1 MSTLQY
7 GLNTTRNSLIAQT
20 KVLDT
25 IAHNVAN
32 ANTPGYSRQEVQLVS
47 IGDIRRGRNSGG
59 GLLIGAGVN
68 AERVSRSRFALY
80 DEIYRNEI
88 MNLNSFTKTEDLM
101 NQVELL
107 FDEPSERGLG
117 EVINRFFN
125 SWQDV
130 SNVPLDMAARQS
142 LYSTG
147 LEMTDRFHHIFNQL
161 QLMQADIDNEVSA
174 LPDRLNE
181 ISSEIA
187 RLNATIRIAGIQGD
201 AGNDLRDKRDL
212 LVDELSEFV
221 DAQTVEHKDG
231 TMTVIIGNSVVVE
244 SNDHATLSAI
254 TRSSLKGDTKK
265 TAIVT
270 ESGDEFFPTS
280 GKMGALLEFRDVLLP
295 EISNDLN
302 KLTQAIVANVNFE
315 HKDGYGLD
323 GLSERNFFNPNF
335 VNAFNITLSEDVKN
349 VRNIAVSGDGTKG
362 NNENALKI
370 SELSKTKTI
379 DRIFSI
385 SEFYNGLIASV
396 GILGR
401 EAKSG
406 RINQELLVGQID
418 SAREGIKGVSI
429 DEELIKMIQTQHAYQ
444 AASRVVTVIDEL
456 LEVVIGLT

>member
-7 GLNTTRNSLIAQT
+7 GLNTSKNSLIAQT

-32 ANTPGYSRQEVQLVS
+32 ANTPGYSRQEAQLVS
-47 IGDIRRGRNSGG
+47 LGDAARGRTSGG
-59 GLLIGAGVN
+59 GIQIGAGVE
-68 AERVSRSRFALY
+68 AKRVMRSRFALY
-80 DEIYRNEI
+80 DEIYRNEN
-88 MNLNSFTKTEDLM
+88 MNLSSFTKTEALI

-117 EVINRFFN
+117 EAINRFFN

-130 SNVPLDMAARQS
+130 SNVPLDTAARQS

-147 LEMTDRFHHIFNQL
+147 VEMTDRLHHIFNQL
-161 QLMQADIDNEVSA
+161 QLMQTDIDTEVSA

-181 ISSEIA
+181 ISNEIA

-212 LVDELSEFV
+212 LIDELSEFV
-221 DAQTVEHKDG
+221 DSKTTEHNDG
-231 TMTVIIGNSVVVE
+231 TVTVIIGNNVIVE
-244 SNDHATLSAI
+244 HSNHAELHAE
-254 TRSSLKGDTKK
+254 TRSSLQGDTKK
-265 TAIVT
+265 TAIVSD
-270 ESGDEFFPTS
+270 SGDEFFPTS
-280 GKMGALLEFRDVLLP
+280 GKMGALLEFRDVTLP
-295 EISNDLN
+295 SITG
-302 KLTQAIVANVNFE
+302 KLDKLSKALVDNVNFE
-315 HKDGYGLD
+315 HRNGYGLD
-323 GLSERNFFNPNF
+323 GISERNFFDPNYTS
-335 VNAFNITLSEDVKN
+335 AFNISLSQDVEN
-349 VRNIAVSGDGTKG
+349 VRYIAVSGDGARG

-370 SELSKTKTI
+370 SELSKVKTV
-379 DRIFSI
+379 DRTFSI
-385 SEFYNGLIASV
+385 SEYYNGLIASI
-396 GILGR
+396 GIKGR

-406 RINQELLVGQID
+406 RINEELLVGQID

-456 LEVVIGLT
+456 LEVVVGLT